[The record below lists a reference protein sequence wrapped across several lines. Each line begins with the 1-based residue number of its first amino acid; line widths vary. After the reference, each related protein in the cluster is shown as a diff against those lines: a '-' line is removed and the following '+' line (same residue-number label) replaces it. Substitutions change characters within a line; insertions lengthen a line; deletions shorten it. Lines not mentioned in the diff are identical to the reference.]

1 MSYWRFGAMIA
12 TSTVVMFVLMY
23 LNTYALEHLFWS
35 ETRVYMAILMG
46 ATMAV
51 IMLGYMLSMYS
62 SRTINAAIFA
72 GSVIVFA
79 AALWLV
85 RSQETVQDRS
95 FMSAMIPH
103 HSIAIMTSSRAELTD
118 ARVEKLAREIL
129 LAQNREISEMRY
141 LVADIDASGETGEIY
156 EDPPAEVGTLEQALN
171 STLIATLDPSPLA
184 LSDLPDR
191 TETGALDC
199 GFRRV
204 EGEDPILWT
213 NEEGALMNLN
223 GVIVPLARREAAE
236 GRVWGAE
243 GVTMTV
249 RDVAEADW
257 RGGAE
262 LIFALEQGLTVG
274 YRGFYDCGT

>member
-1 MSYWRFGAMIA
+1 MSYWRFAAMIA

-51 IMLGYMLSMYS
+51 IMLSYMLSMYS
-62 SRTINAAIFA
+62 NKAVNAAIFA

-79 AALWLV
+79 ASLWLV

-103 HSIAIMTSSRAELTD
+103 HSIAIMTSSRAELSD
-118 ARVEKLAREIL
+118 ARVEKLAHGIV

-141 LVADIDASGETGEIY
+141 LLADIDASGETDEIY
-156 EDPPAEVGTLEQALN
+156 EDPPAEIGTLEEALN

-184 LSDLPDR
+184 LSDLPER
-191 TETGALDC
+191 AETSALDC

-204 EGEDPILWT
+204 EGEDPVLWT
-213 NEEGALMNLN
+213 NDEGALMKLN
-223 GVIVPLARREAAE
+223 GVIVPLERRDAAV
-236 GRVWGAE
+236 GQAWGAP

-249 RDVAEADW
+249 RDLAEDVW

-274 YRGFYDCGT
+274 YRGFYDCEI

>member
-62 SRTINAAIFA
+62 SRAINAAIFA

-118 ARVEKLAREIL
+118 ARVEKLAREIV

-141 LVADIDASGETGEIY
+141 LVADIDASGETDEIY
-156 EDPPAEVGTLEQALN
+156 EDPPAEVGTLEEALN

-184 LSDLPDR
+184 LSDLPER
-191 TETGALDC
+191 AETGALDC

-204 EGEDPILWT
+204 EGEDPVLWT
-213 NEEGALMNLN
+213 NDEGALMNLN
-223 GVIVPLARREAAE
+223 GVIVPLEREEADR
-236 GRVWGAE
+236 GRVWSAP

-249 RDVAEADW
+249 RQIEEAGW

-262 LIFALEQGLTVG
+262 LVFALGQGLTVG
-274 YRGFYDCGT
+274 YRGFYDCDV